1 MARAEISDEELV
13 RHTRA
18 GDPDAFGT
26 LVRRYVRPGLA
37 VAWEFAGNRED
48 AEDLLQEAFL
58 RALRRLDRFDPS
70 RRFAPWFY
78 TILRN
83 LGRNLYATRGRWRW
97 VPLAEDQAGGVG
109 LDPAERREVRDR
121 VDEGLDDLS
130 DMQRACFRLCEMEGF
145 SRAEAG
151 EMLSISEATVRV
163 HIHRA
168 RRTLQQ
174 RLAPLEDEARAR

>member
-1 MARAEISDEELV
+1 MARAEISDEELA
-13 RHTRA
+13 RRARA
-18 GDPDAFGT
+18 GDPDAFGS

-58 RALRRLDRFDPS
+58 RTLRRLDRFDPS

-78 TILRN
+78 TIVRN
-83 LGRNLYATRGRWRW
+83 LGRNLYASRGRWRW
-97 VPLAEDQAGGVG
+97 VPLADDADGGG
-109 LDPAERREVRDR
+109 TLDPAERREIRDR
-121 VDEGLDDLS
+121 VGQGLEDLS
-130 DMQRACFRLCEMEGF
+130 AMQRSCFRLCEMEGF
-145 SRAEAG
+145 SRAEAA

-163 HIHRA
+163 HVHRA
-168 RRTLQQ
+168 RRTLQE